1 MTTEERIEKNIQEIK
16 NETIFNPAFRSGCIF
31 LVLAGLFVYLFRDLL
46 SFYFFIIIPMGV
58 IFIIIKLIVFLSST
72 LLLGRPSRLD
82 KIAAPEYDAL
92 KQVVTHW
99 DEVEEETKREEEKQ
113 RKEEPVS
120 KSKRQHKDKAPNSDA
135 VEALRSLGY
144 NKTES
149 SLAVMRAI
157 KQHPSAPLEEII
169 TAALQSLRKDK

>member
-31 LVLAGLFVYLFRDLL
+31 LVLLGLFVYLFRDLL

-72 LLLGRPSRLD
+72 LLLGRPSGLD

-92 KQVVTHW
+92 KQVITHW

-113 RKEEPVS
+113 RKEEPIS
-120 KSKRQHKDKAPNSDA
+120 KPKRQRKAPDDA

-149 SLAVMRAI
+149 SLAVIMARN
-157 KQHPSAPLEEII
+157 QHPAATLEEII
-169 TAALQSLRKDK
+169 TIALQSLRKDK